1 MAKSRT
7 IPLARGLIAGED
19 EPVYGQLELSL
30 TNYKNIRI
38 VIRRKPYTGRSNVK
52 FSISSSNLQEFID
65 ILQEAKEKL
74 DETWLSRVATKEF
87 KGIKRQLIR

>member
-1 MAKSRT
+1 MGKSRT
-7 IPLARGLIAGED
+7 IPLARGLLAGED
-19 EPVYGQLELSL
+19 EPVYGQIELSL
-30 TNYKNIRI
+30 INDKNIRI

-74 DETWLSRVATKEF
+74 DETWLSRVAMMEF
-87 KGIKRQLIR
+87 KGKKRQLVR